1 MGRLNIGIR
10 GPHTPVLPA
19 LAIACL
25 GCAMWAGPASGEDLL
40 EKGLRQ
46 FLDLKL
52 PEALATFEAVA
63 SDERES
69 DADRARASQYAA
81 RVMFVKSAPPH
92 GEVRAAIR
100 RMYEFDPAISV
111 DVESAPT
118 PFLRLCYEV
127 SREMDILAVEAA
139 ARRETVLAIFDFDN
153 ASFDDKERWDAMGV
167 GFAQMLVTDLL
178 GVKDLQIVE
187 RQKLQFVL
195 SELDLH
201 HGDRVDPQ
209 TAAEAG
215 KLLGAGT
222 LMFGSFSAV
231 GRDMRIDVRL
241 VRTETGEVIKAGK
254 ITGRTDRFFELQ
266 GNLARLVVD
275 EIIPGSRRTEE
286 LPPDFGSA
294 QTKSLEAALAYSE
307 GIRLM
312 DEGMLSD
319 AYERFA
325 AAVDLSP
332 DFQAARRRMQGL
344 RPFLEG

>member
-1 MGRLNIGIR
+1 MKRLFIEVEGLR
-10 GPHTPVLPA
+10 TPA
-19 LAIACL
+19 LLGLVIACL
-25 GCAMWAGPASGEDLL
+25 ACTIWAGTASGEDPM
-40 EKGLRQ
+40 EEGLRQ
-46 FLDLKL
+46 FLDLNL
-52 PEALATFEAVA
+52 PEALATFQAVA
-63 SDERES
+63 SDEKAS

-81 RVMFVKSAPPH
+81 RVMFVKSTPPH
-92 GEVRAAIR
+92 EEVKAAIR
-100 RMYEFDPAISV
+100 RMYEFDPAIRV

-118 PFLRLCYEV
+118 PFLRLCYET
-127 SREMDILAVEAA
+127 SREMDILAVETA

-153 ASFDDKERWDAMGV
+153 ASFDDKEKWDAMGV
-167 GFAQMLVTDLL
+167 GFSQMLVTDLL

-187 RQKLQFVL
+187 RQKLQYVL
-195 SELDLH
+195 NELDLH

-215 KLLGAGT
+215 RLLGAGT

-254 ITGRTDRFFELQ
+254 ITGRTNRFFELQ
-266 GNLARLVVD
+266 EKLAKLVVD
-275 EIIPGSRRTEE
+275 EILPRSERTEE
-286 LPPDFGSA
+286 LPPGFGSA

-312 DEGMLSD
+312 DDGMLSD
-319 AYERFA
+319 AYDKFA

-332 DFQAARRRMQGL
+332 DFQAAIRRMQGL